1 MMPDPALA
9 VPPFPPPLQHKA
21 GLLRRFVIGWG
32 SWIHTLFERSYRMKM
47 GTVRFPLL
55 RFFVINDL
63 ALAQDVLEE
72 RRCPWPKHGLMTELL
87 RPLLGDSVFSANGA
101 AWQAQRAMI
110 QPAFAHAGLGRAFPA
125 MRAAALDMADTLH
138 QSAARGAVD
147 MERAMTSVTADVI
160 YRTLFSHSL
169 SAEAADA
176 VFAAFDRYQRHA
188 QRYAML
194 RLYRLPL
201 MRRRQR
207 LTRAAADIRTLFAP
221 LVDARMAARAH
232 VDQPLPPADILD
244 ALLDARHP
252 HSGAA
257 FSREALLDQ
266 LGTIFL
272 AGHETSA
279 SALAWASYLLAGD
292 AGLQDRLAAQ
302 IAAVTAGNPLAA
314 DHLKALP
321 ELRHLFQEALRLY
334 PPVSFLMREVVAPQT
349 MRGKAMAPGDLAVV
363 SPWLIQRNA
372 DNWACPHAFDPGRFA
387 RAENA
392 RAAREAW
399 LPFGKGPRVCIG
411 QGFAMQEATLVL
423 ATLLREF
430 RLAPVPGRVPEPISR
445 LTLRSRHGIHLRLTP
460 R

>member
-1 MMPDPALA
+1 MMPDTALA
-9 VPPFPPPLQHKA
+9 VPPFPVPLQHKA

-32 SWIHTLFERSYRMKM
+32 SWIHTLFEKSYRMKM

-125 MRAAALDMADTLH
+125 MRAAARDMADTLH
-138 QSAARGAVD
+138 QAAARGAVD
-147 MERAMTSVTADVI
+147 MERAMTAMTADVI

-169 SAEAADA
+169 SAEAADG

-244 ALLDARHP
+244 ALLDARDP

-302 IAAVTAGNPLAA
+302 IAAVTAGHPLAA

-399 LPFGKGPRVCIG
+399 LPFGRGPRVCIG
-411 QGFAMQEATLVL
+411 QGFAMQEAMIGL

-430 RLAPVPGRVPEPISR
+430 RLAPIPGRVPEPISR

>member
-9 VPPFPPPLQHKA
+9 VPPFPVPLRHKA
-21 GLLRRFVIGWG
+21 GLLRRFVIGW
-32 SWIHTLFERSYRMKM
+32 SIWIHTLFEKSYRMKM

-244 ALLDARHP
+244 ALLDARDP

-302 IAAVTAGNPLAA
+302 IAAVTAGSPLAA

-411 QGFAMQEATLVL
+411 QGFAMQEAMIVL

-445 LTLRSRHGIHLRLTP
+445 LTLRSRHGIRLRLTP